1 MFSLANKV
9 AVITGAASGIGLA
22 TARRFSEAG
31 AKVVLADVADASEAA
46 AELGGR
52 WVSTDV
58 GDEKQVQALMRA
70 AADVAGHIDICVNN
84 AGIGTEAPLHHT
96 SGVDLTRNWSTN
108 TVGVFFGMKH
118 ALPFMPSG
126 SAIVN
131 TASIAG
137 VLGYPT
143 YAAYAASKWA
153 VVGLTKVAA
162 LEYGPRGIR
171 VNCVCPSSVNTP
183 MLRNMAS
190 RDSETAALLA
200 AAPLDDL
207 IEPEHI
213 AAAMQFL
220 VADDCP
226 LISGQ
231 ALIIDGGATAG
242 ISTRLIELAMRGLA
256 DAV

>member
-1 MFSLANKV
+1 VFSLDCKL

-22 TARRFSEAG
+22 TAERFTNAG
-31 AKVVLADVADASEAA
+31 AKVVLADITDASSEASRLGGWWVKTDVGDELQVMDLMRSA

-52 WVSTDV
+52 
-58 GDEKQVQALMRA
+58 
-70 AADVAGHIDICVNN
+70 IDICVNN
-84 AGIGTEAPLHHT
+84 AGIGTEAPLQTT
-96 SGVDLTRNWSTN
+96 SREELARNWTTN
-108 TVGVFFGMKH
+108 TIGVFLGMKH
-118 ALPFMPSG
+118 AVPYMPPG

-131 TASIAG
+131 TSSIAG

-190 RDSETAALLA
+190 RESETAALLA
-200 AAPLDDL
+200 AAPIDQLL
-207 IEPEHI
+207 EPDHI
-213 AAAMQFL
+213 AAAMHFL
-220 VADDCP
+220 VAEDCP

-231 ALIIDGGATAG
+231 AVVIDGGATAG
-242 ISTRLIELAMRGLA
+242 ISTRIIELARRGVV
-256 DAV
+256 DAF